1 MLFRSNTIIEELN
14 QFSIDELAHKYKDT
28 NLEQYVYKLSDFLE
42 ETNAYIKSQ
51 EIFTRKKVDNFNEEV
66 LNLWLIV
73 SYFCNMQ
80 CIYCLGN
87 GGNYGRTKNLMSK
100 ETAIEAINLFWKR
113 RNKKAKKL
121 KVTFFG
127 GEPLTNKDLIKYCLT
142 YINDLCEHDGIKV
155 KYMID
160 TNGTLID
167 EEMANLFKKNDFEV
181 IVSIDGMEEIQNINR
196 PLVNKKNSY
205 LEVIKG
211 LKILLSKEIEVTA
224 RITVTKN
231 SVYCFYKTVCELWD
245 MGFNNIYFDIVSSLD
260 DEIRIGNAEMD
271 ILEEQLSLLT
281 NKIYCNIVEGK
292 NYRLLDFDK
301 KIELIHKRK
310 IMSECS
316 FYNGYTYI
324 VTPEK
329 HIYNCFWLLGRDE
342 FMIGTLKDRIAN
354 QKNRY
359 QEDIKCKTCWAKR
372 ICGGGCLKKEIT
384 YAGEARDNFA
394 LYCREKRFLS
404 QQCLLLYTRLIRH
417 STEISGNINRYFNDI
432 LK

>member
-1 MLFRSNTIIEELN
+1 MLLR
-14 QFSIDELAHKYKDT
+14 SIDK
-28 NLEQYVYKLSDFLE
+28 
-42 ETNAYIKSQ
+42 
-51 EIFTRKKVDNFNEEV
+51 
-66 LNLWLIV
+66 
-73 SYFCNMQ
+73 
-80 CIYCLGN
+80 
-87 GGNYGRTKNLMSK
+87 
-100 ETAIEAINLFWKR
+100 
-113 RNKKAKKL
+113 
-121 KVTFFG
+121 
-127 GEPLTNKDLIKYCLT
+127 
-142 YINDLCEHDGIKV
+142 
-155 KYMID
+155 
-160 TNGTLID
+160 NGTLID
-167 EEMANLFKKNDFEV
+167 EDMANLFKKNDFEV

-329 HIYNCFWLLGRDE
+329 HIYNCFWLLGQ
-342 FMIGTLKDRIAN
+342 IGRAS
-354 QKNRY
+354 
-359 QEDIKCKTCWAKR
+359 
-372 ICGGGCLKKEIT
+372 G
-384 YAGEARDNFA
+384 
-394 LYCREKRFLS
+394 RERVS
-404 QQCLLLYTRLIRH
+404 A
-417 STEISGNINRYFNDI
+417 SV
-432 LK
+432 